1 MSEAPKPDWY
11 PDPSGEAELRWWDG
25 SQWTEH
31 THSFSAPPAAQ
42 SQAAQPQTMQPQ
54 QTAPAQ
60 QPQQTAQA
68 QQPAQA
74 GWQATGDPA
83 YNSANVTADPGTP
96 ETPKKKKT
104 WLLVTAG
111 VAALALVTTAA
122 ISIPVMLGQQD
133 AATQSEAVVIN
144 GIKYMPPVEVDI
156 SRDKAFKIDANVDL
170 LDLSSELEAA
180 GEPVTYR
187 HGVFD
192 LFADRE
198 LSVPVE
204 AFSYSSQKGDH
215 YEWEISPLQ
224 SADTA
229 SAATGLYSDS
239 DVYETTIFDKEIPWS
254 LYSEYWVKQSY
265 DADGKKLEVP
275 EVTRI
280 LPKFQQEQLDGVRVS
295 FSKGAEDGSVKISWV
310 APEYADK
317 NTEYLLL
324 KAAPSSFGTAEDEW
338 MIDRIA
344 VLKGETEYDSSDHR
358 PFDMTQNTGLELFSG
373 DSADVQ
379 EYGPEEIFRATR
391 NTTKAR
397 IGVIVKHDGKYS
409 PLELVEPDSGV
420 RAQPYELASF
430 QLFQTQDETQK
441 WNVGDLTGLNTW
453 LPVTT
458 LDGST
463 RTLQVQIDPDSLN
476 PDIVI
481 QNFGEDGGFV
491 YPDGVGMRGTVL
503 GTDLQTS
510 YASYVPAGISK
521 ADWMEQLKTHIV
533 AFNERSL
540 AEQNKTGGV
549 LLTVEDADHTI
560 DVLEYRKL
568 PAAVKTPQVD
578 YDVFGTHPMVEH
590 IAASMIAG
598 EKSIDVAKW
607 SKDTTA
613 PSPYDAYREAVTQNP
628 IVNYGR
634 PVVAFDRDRI
644 FVDYVFEQKDREAAM
659 KLSHDKAAE
668 IAASVEGQSDTDKV
682 IAINQWVVDNTEYD
696 YDSLAA
702 YEGNS
707 LTGFAHPMGKIAYD
721 SEFTAWSPIG
731 VFRDGTAVCS
741 GYAQA
746 FTMIAR
752 EAGLESIIVGG
763 EVIDAGPHA
772 WNRVKIDGT
781 WKSLDPTW
789 NDSASN
795 PNQYLIINES
805 DYTGSAQRFAD
816 EGDSWI
822 LEASKSKFDTP

>member
-1 MSEAPKPDWY
+1 MSESPKPDWY
-11 PDPSGEAELRWWDG
+11 PDPSGNAELRWWDG
-25 SQWTEH
+25 TQWTEH
-31 THSFSAPPAAQ
+31 TFSHQAQ
-42 SQAAQPQTMQPQ
+42 QPPQ
-54 QTAPAQ
+54 QAQ
-60 QPQQTAQA
+60 QPQAVQPVQTAW
-68 QQPAQA
+68 P
-74 GWQATGDPA
+74 ATGDPA
-83 YNSANVTADPGTP
+83 QYTASTAVTTTPDAPGKP
-96 ETPKKKKT
+96 KKKT

-122 ISIPVMLGQQD
+122 ISIPVMLGNQGG
-133 AATQSEAVVIN
+133 AAQTEAVVIN
-144 GIKYMPPVEVDI
+144 GIKYMPPVEVDV
-156 SRDKAFKIDANVDL
+156 SRDKAFKVDANVDL
-170 LDLSSELEAA
+170 LDLSTELEAA
-180 GEPVTYR
+180 GEPVTYS

-198 LSVPVE
+198 LNIPVE
-204 AFSYSSQKGDH
+204 AFAYSSKNGNH

-224 SADTA
+224 STDKA

-239 DVYETTIFDKEIPWS
+239 DIYETTFFDKEIPWS

-265 DADGKKLEVP
+265 DADGKKLEMP

-280 LPKFQQEQLDGVRVS
+280 LPKFKQDQLDGVRVS
-295 FSKGAEDGSVKISWV
+295 FAKGAEDGSVKVTWV

-324 KAAPSSFGTAEDEW
+324 KAAPSSFGTAEDGW

-379 EYGPEEIFRATR
+379 EYGPEEMFRATM

-409 PLELVEPDSGV
+409 PIELVEPDSGV

-503 GTDLQTS
+503 GTSLETS
-510 YASYVPAGISK
+510 YASYVPAGMSK
-521 ADWMEQLKTHIV
+521 AEWMEQLKTHIV
-533 AFNERSL
+533 AFNERSI

-568 PAAVKTPQVD
+568 PAAVKTPKVD
-578 YDVFGTHPMVEH
+578 YEVFGTHPMVEH

-598 EKSIDVAKW
+598 EKSIDVSKW
-607 SKDTTA
+607 SKDTNA

-634 PVVAFDRDRI
+634 PVVAIDRDRI
-644 FVDYVFEQKDREAAM
+644 FIDYVFDQKDREAAM

-682 IAINQWVVDNTEYD
+682 VAINQWVIENTEYD
-696 YDSLAA
+696 FDSLAA

-789 NDSASN
+789 NDSESN

-805 DYTGSAQRFAD
+805 DYTGSAQRIAD

>member
-1 MSEAPKPDWY
+1 MSESPKPDWY
-11 PDPSGEAELRWWDG
+11 PDPSGQAELRWWDG

-31 THSFSAPPAAQ
+31 THSFHAPPAAHPQ
-42 SQAAQPQTMQPQ
+42 GQPQAMQPQGQPVPAAQPVP
-54 QTAPAQ
+54 TA
-60 QPQQTAQA
+60 
-68 QQPAQA
+68 
-74 GWQATGDPA
+74 WQAHGDP
-83 YNSANVTADPGTP
+83 TQHLLPGDATGVP
-96 ETPKKKKT
+96 EASNPAKKKKT

-122 ISIPVMLGQQD
+122 ISIPVMLGNQGG
-133 AATQSEAVVIN
+133 AAQTEAVVIN
-144 GIKYMPPVEVDI
+144 GIKYMPPVEIDV
-156 SRDKAFKIDANVDL
+156 SRNKAFSVDANVDL
-170 LDLSSELEAA
+170 TDLSKELEAA
-180 GEPVTYR
+180 GEPVTYS

-198 LSVPVE
+198 LSIPVQ
-204 AFSYSSQKGDH
+204 AFTYSSKNGNH

-224 SADTA
+224 SSDRATA
-229 SAATGLYSDS
+229 AQGLFEEDEPF
-239 DVYETTIFDKEIPWS
+239 ETTFFNKEVPWS

-280 LPKFQQEQLDGVRVS
+280 LPKFPEEQLDSVRVS
-295 FSKGAEDGSVKISWV
+295 FSKGVEDGSVKVSWV

-324 KAAPSSFGTAEDEW
+324 KAAPSSFGTTEDEW

-344 VLKGETEYDSSDHR
+344 VLKGKTEYDSSDNR
-358 PFDMTQNTGLELFSG
+358 PFKSTQNTGLELFSG

-379 EYGPEEIFRATR
+379 EYGSESIFRAIM

-409 PLELVEPDSGV
+409 PIELVEPDSGV

-430 QLFQTQDETQK
+430 QMFQTLDETQD

-458 LDGST
+458 LDGAT
-463 RTLQVQIDPDSLN
+463 RTMQVQIDPESLN
-476 PDIVI
+476 PDVVI
-481 QNFGEDGGFV
+481 QNFDDNGGYV

-503 GTDLQTS
+503 GTSLQTTYS
-510 YASYVPAGISK
+510 SYVPAGMSK
-521 ADWMEQLKTHIV
+521 AEWMEQLKTHIA
-533 AFNERSL
+533 AFNERSI

-560 DVLEYRKL
+560 DVVEYRKL
-568 PAAVKTPQVD
+568 PTASKTPKVD

-598 EKSIDVAKW
+598 EQSIDVSKW
-607 SKDTTA
+607 SKDTNA

-634 PVVAFDRDRI
+634 PIVAFDRDRI
-644 FVDYVFEQKDREAAM
+644 FVDYVFDQKERDAAM
-659 KLSHDKAAE
+659 QLSHEKAAE
-668 IAASVEGQSDTDKV
+668 IAASVEGMSDTDKV
-682 IAINQWVVDNTEYD
+682 VAINQWVVDHTEYD
-696 YDSLAA
+696 FESLAA

-707 LTGFAHPMGKIAYD
+707 LSGITMPMGRIAYD

-752 EAGLESIIVGG
+752 EAGLESIVIGG
-763 EVIDAGPHA
+763 EVVDAGPHA

-781 WKSLDPTW
+781 WKSVDPTW
-789 NDSASN
+789 NDSESN

-805 DYTGSAQRFAD
+805 DYTGSAERMVDAN
-816 EGDSWI
+816 DSWI
-822 LEASKSKFDTP
+822 LESNKSKFDTP